1 MRINPDRVLLPS
13 YIAFVLFVAVSAPML
28 VFSGAIDLTRWYLV
42 ILFLCGPV
50 MCFIGY
56 IRWIPHGPVIPMFL
70 LLLMGK
76 AFALSLLG
84 VAFLFS
90 AINSAPVEVTAELL
104 GVYASFGVAGA
115 TTFYAGVYVLLAGF
129 IYPHWIGRSV
139 PKPWKLR

>member
-13 YIAFVLFVAVSAPML
+13 YITFVLFAAASAPML
-28 VFSGAIDLTRWYLV
+28 VSAGAIDLTRWYLV
-42 ILFLCGPV
+42 TLFLCGPI
-50 MCFIGY
+50 MCFVGY
-56 IRWIPHGPVIPMFL
+56 IRWIPRGPTIPMFL

-104 GVYASFGVAGA
+104 AVYGTFGAAGA
-115 TTFYAGVYVLLAGF
+115 TTFYAGVYVLLAAF
-129 IYPHWIGRSV
+129 IYPHWISRSV
-139 PKPWKLR
+139 PKPWKRN